1 MYRKI
6 LVGGVTAAAIVG
18 AGTAALATTG
28 SDVTTGTP
36 VAAAAASSAPA
47 TPGSGHGAK
56 AGHKKQG

>member
-28 SDVTTGTP
+28 SDVTAGAP
-36 VAAAAASSAPA
+36 VAAAASSSAPRMFSSHPA
-47 TPGSGHGAK
+47 DPLGET
-56 AGHKKQG
+56 